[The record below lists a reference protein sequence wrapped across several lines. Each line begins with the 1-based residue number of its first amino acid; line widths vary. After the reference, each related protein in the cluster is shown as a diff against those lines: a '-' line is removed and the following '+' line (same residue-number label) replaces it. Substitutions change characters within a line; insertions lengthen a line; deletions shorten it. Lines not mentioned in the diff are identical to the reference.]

1 MDIAELKR
9 RFQRCA
15 AAQAG
20 VLSKEDATLVCR
32 EAVLGSRGVRMRST
46 RRRTSSAAR
55 RKTSSQ
61 KRRNRA

>member
-46 RRRTSSAAR
+46 RRRTSSGR
-55 RKTSSQ
+55 RRATTRRRSS
-61 KRRNRA
+61 NRS

>member
-1 MDIAELKR
+1 MDINELKR

-32 EAVLGSRGVRMRST
+32 EAVLGSRGVQTRST
-46 RRRTSSAAR
+46 RRRTSSGAR
-55 RKTSSQ
+55 RRTTSQ
-61 KRRNRA
+61 KKRNRS

>member
-32 EAVLGSRGVRMRST
+32 EAVLGSRGVQLRST
-46 RRRTSSAAR
+46 RRRTNSGR
-55 RKTSSQ
+55 RKTAS
-61 KRRNRA
+61 RRRSNRN

>member
-32 EAVLGSRGVRMRST
+32 EAVLGSRGIRST